1 MDRVPTGVRVLNR
14 LLGTFGGIACAAA
27 VGLGAYAS
35 HGASGQAQSW
45 LQTASLYL
53 FLHGLALLCLS
64 PGAQRR
70 LELAALGLLAA
81 GMLLFCGSLI
91 GAALLGWPT
100 RLAPMGGSALIL
112 AWLVIGL
119 GRLRR

>member
-1 MDRVPTGVRVLNR
+1 MQRAPTGLVSR
-14 LLGTFGGIACAAA
+14 LLGTFGGLACAVA

-35 HGASGQAQSW
+35 HGSSGQAQAW

-53 FLHGLALLCLS
+53 FLHGLALLCLG
-64 PGAQRR
+64 PTAQRR
-70 LELAALGLLAA
+70 LEQAALGLLAA

-91 GAALLGWPT
+91 GAALLSWPT

-112 AWLVIGL
+112 AWLVIAL